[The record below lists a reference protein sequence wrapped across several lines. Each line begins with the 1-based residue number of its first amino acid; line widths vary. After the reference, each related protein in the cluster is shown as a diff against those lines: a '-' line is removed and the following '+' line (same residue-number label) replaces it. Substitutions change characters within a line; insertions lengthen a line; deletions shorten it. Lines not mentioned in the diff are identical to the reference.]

1 MKTSEKQSSINN
13 NKNVLLVSKQTLMK
27 DEYSTAV
34 NFESPVIKK
43 SRERRM
49 EKGRLE

>member
-1 MKTSEKQSSINN
+1 MKTSEKQSSIN